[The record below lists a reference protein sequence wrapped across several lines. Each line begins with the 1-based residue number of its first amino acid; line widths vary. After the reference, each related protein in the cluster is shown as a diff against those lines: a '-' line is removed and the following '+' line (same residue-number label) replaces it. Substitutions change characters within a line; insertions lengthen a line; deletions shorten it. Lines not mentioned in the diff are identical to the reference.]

1 MTISGGSPVK
11 TERLDR
17 DFPRPPV
24 QNGRRPPSRGHVKSA
39 SSSNFYILI
48 NKKENVESLI

>member
-1 MTISGGSPVK
+1 VK
-11 TERLDR
+11 TERLDH